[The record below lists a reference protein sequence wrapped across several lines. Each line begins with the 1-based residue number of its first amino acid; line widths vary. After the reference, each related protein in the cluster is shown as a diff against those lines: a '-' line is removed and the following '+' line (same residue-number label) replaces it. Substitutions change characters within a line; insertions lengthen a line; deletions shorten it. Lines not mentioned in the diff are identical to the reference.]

1 MGYTTYFEGELEI
14 KGRMSREFVEY
25 INRFSN
31 TRRMKRDIDKIKLV
45 YPNWKELCFNGELG
59 VEGEYLAIISEQF
72 GQEEEASIENF
83 NYPPSTQPGL
93 WCQWVVT
100 EDGEY
105 LEWDGGEKFYNY
117 VEWLEYLIENFFRPM
132 DYVLN
137 GDITWQGEDY
147 DDFGT
152 IHVVN
157 NVVDVQNGIRISSME
172 DVETEAMI
180 AELERRG
187 YKVS

>member
-1 MGYTTYFEGELEI
+1 MGYSTDFDGQLKFNMPLEPWL
-14 KGRMSREFVEY
+14 VEY
-25 INRFSN
+25 VNKFCE
-31 TRRMKRDIDKIKLV
+31 TRRMKRDVKKIQETFA
-45 YPNWKELCFNGELG
+45 NWKELCFNGKLG
-59 VEGEYLAIISEQF
+59 IDGGYFIGGDGYC
-72 GQEEEASIENF
+72 GQGHDDSIRDYNV
-83 NYPPSTQPGL
+83 PPATQPGL
-93 WCQWVVT
+93 WCQWLVT

-117 VEWLEYLIENFFRPM
+117 VEWLEYLIENFFGPM

-172 DVETEAMI
+172 EYALRTGSSI
-180 AELERRG
+180 TG
-187 YKVS
+187 I